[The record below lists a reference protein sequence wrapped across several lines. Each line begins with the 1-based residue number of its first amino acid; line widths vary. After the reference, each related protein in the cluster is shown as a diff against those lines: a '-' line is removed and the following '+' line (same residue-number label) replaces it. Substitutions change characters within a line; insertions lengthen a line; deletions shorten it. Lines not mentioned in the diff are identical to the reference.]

1 MSFGMPVSKSSLW
14 LARPRIDWTGGLMM
28 LAFGHSVWGTTDG
41 YVNLPKGST
50 VAFYNEAGESLNVQK
65 ALNVMYDTTDID
77 TPSVIKYE
85 YKSVQNLSLLPAPE
99 HLGKFRAAFEVAD
112 RDGKALPVITSNDFA
127 GVTLSTIVAKFPN
140 RYILWLGCRGRQVI

>member
-1 MSFGMPVSKSSLW
+1 MSFGMPVTGSSLW
-14 LARPRIDWTGGLMM
+14 LARPKIDWSSGVMM

-41 YVNLPKGST
+41 FVTLPKGST
-50 VAFYNEAGESLNVQK
+50 LAFYNESGESLNVQK
-65 ALNVMYDTTDID
+65 ALSVMFDTTELD
-77 TPSVIKYE
+77 TPNIIKYE

-112 RDGKALPVITSNDFA
+112 RAGKALPVITSNDHA
-127 GVTLSTIVAKFPN
+127 GVTLSTVVTKFPN